1 MKNFIFCK
9 ENRFF
14 KCFMELLILPHHAI
28 KLKAMFNSL
37 INVYKTEWLDLVF
50 ADRNKNYGAYE
61 LRSKSSSIMT
71 RALFV
76 SASLFILLCFSP
88 LIYAKLFPK
97 DVIVDTVTTV
107 TETTLPDQ
115 IHQMKKDEPKPEK
128 KVEPAKADPVKVKT
142 IALPSQVVVVNKTEL
157 PAPPTVDDIKLAVI
171 STKTQDGIVAP
182 GAVVTDNKGKGNGDG
197 SGTAKEGTG
206 TPEDKEIYLGA
217 DEYPEFTGG
226 AKAWS
231 KYMERN
237 LRYPSR
243 AQEEGAA
250 GKVYVSFVVE
260 KDGSVTDVT
269 VVKGIGFG
277 CDEEA
282 IKVIKKSP
290 LWKPGKNKGIPVR
303 VRYNMAINFQM
314 M

>member
-1 MKNFIFCK
+1 
-9 ENRFF
+9 
-14 KCFMELLILPHHAI
+14 
-28 KLKAMFNSL
+28 MFNSS

-50 ADRNKNYGAYE
+50 ANRNKNYGAYD

-76 SASLFILLCFSP
+76 SGSLFVLLCFSP

-97 DVIVDTVTTV
+97 EIIVEAPPKVVNLTDV
-107 TETTLPDQ
+107 
-115 IHQMKKDEPKPEK
+115 IHQMKPKTPEPEK

-142 IALPSQVVVVNKTEL
+142 VALSNNIVVVNKVDL
-157 PAPPTVDDIKLAVI
+157 PDPPTIKEIQNAVI
-171 STKTQDGIVAP
+171 SDKTQDGVVAP
-182 GAVVTDNKGKGNGDG
+182 AAVVTDNTAKGSGDG

-217 DEYPEFTGG
+217 DEYPEFNGG

-237 LRYPSR
+237 LRYPYQ
-243 AQEEGAA
+243 AQDENVQ
-250 GKVYVSFVVE
+250 GKVFVSFVVE
-260 KDGSVTDVT
+260 KDGSVTDVK
-269 VVKGIGFG
+269 VLRGLGFG

-290 LWKPGKNKGIPVR
+290 LWKPGKNKGVPVR
-303 VRYNMAINFQM
+303 VRYNMAINFQISN
-314 M
+314 

>member
-1 MKNFIFCK
+1 
-9 ENRFF
+9 
-14 KCFMELLILPHHAI
+14 
-28 KLKAMFNSL
+28 MFNSL

-76 SASLFILLCFSP
+76 SGSLFILLCFSP

-97 DVIVDTVTTV
+97 EEVVIEIARPVDLTKV
-107 TETTLPDQ
+107 
-115 IHQMKKDEPKPEK
+115 IHEMKPKALEPEK

-142 IALPSQVVVVNKTEL
+142 VALSQNIVVVNKVDL
-157 PAPPTVDDIKLAVI
+157 PDPPTIKEIQNAVI
-171 STKTQDGIVAP
+171 GDKTQDGIEAP
-182 GAVVTDNKGKGNGDG
+182 NLVVPDNKGNGNGTGIVKDG
-197 SGTAKEGTG
+197 AENGDPNAVLTIGG
-206 TPEDKEIYLGA
+206 V
-217 DEYPEFTGG
+217 DEYPEFNGG

-237 LRYPSR
+237 LRYPYQ
-243 AQEEGAA
+243 AQEENVQ
-250 GKVYVSFVVE
+250 GKVFVSFVVE
-260 KDGSVTDVT
+260 RDGSVTDVK
-269 VVKGIGFG
+269 VLRGLGFG

-290 LWKPGKNKGIPVR
+290 LWKPGKNKGVPVR
-303 VRYNMAINFQM
+303 VRYNMAINFQISN
-314 M
+314 

>member
-1 MKNFIFCK
+1 MKNFIFCN

-14 KCFMELLILPHHAI
+14 ECFMELRILLHHALKI
-28 KLKAMFNSL
+28 KAMFNFS

-50 ADRNKNYGAYE
+50 ANRNKNYGAYE

-71 RALFV
+71 RVLFV
-76 SASLFILLCFSP
+76 SGSLFILLCFSP

-97 DVIVDTVTTV
+97 EVVVEAPPKVVVLADV
-107 TETTLPDQ
+107 
-115 IHQMKKDEPKPEK
+115 IHQMKPKTPEPEK

-142 IALPSQVVVVNKTEL
+142 IAIPSQVMVVNKTEL
-157 PAPPTVDDIKLAVI
+157 PPPPTVDDIKLAVI
-171 STKTQDGIVAP
+171 STKTQDGVVAP
-182 GAVVTDNKGKGNGDG
+182 AAVVTENKGKGSGDG

-243 AQEEGAA
+243 AQEEGAG
-250 GKVYVSFVVE
+250 GKVFVSFVVE
-260 KDGSVTDVT
+260 KDGSITDVS
-269 VVKGIGFG
+269 VIKGIGFG

-290 LWKPGKNKGIPVR
+290 LWKPGKNKGVPVR
-303 VRYNMAINFQM
+303 VRYNMAINFQISN
-314 M
+314 

>member
-14 KCFMELLILPHHAI
+14 ECFMELKILLHHAI
-28 KLKAMFNSL
+28 KIKAMLNSS

-50 ADRNKNYGAYE
+50 ANRNKNYGAYE

-76 SASLFILLCFSP
+76 SGSLFILLCFSP
-88 LIYAKLFPK
+88 LIYSKLFPK

-115 IHQMKKDEPKPEK
+115 IHQMKKEEPKPEK
-128 KVEPAKADPVKVKT
+128 KNEPAKADPVKVKT
-142 IALPSQVVVVNKTEL
+142 VALSQNIVVVNKVDL
-157 PAPPTVDDIKLAVI
+157 PDPPTIKEIQNAVI
-171 STKTQDGIVAP
+171 SDKTQDGIEAP
-182 GAVVTDNKGKGNGDG
+182 NLVIPDNKGNGNGTGIAKDG
-197 SGTAKEGTG
+197 AENGDPNAVLTIGG
-206 TPEDKEIYLGA
+206 V

-250 GKVYVSFVVE
+250 GKVFVSFVVE
-260 KDGSVTDVT
+260 KDGSITDVS
-269 VVKGIGFG
+269 VIKGIGFG

-290 LWKPGKNKGIPVR
+290 LWKPGKNKGVPVR

>member
-1 MKNFIFCK
+1 
-9 ENRFF
+9 
-14 KCFMELLILPHHAI
+14 
-28 KLKAMFNSL
+28 MFNSL

-76 SASLFILLCFSP
+76 SGSLFILLCFSP
-88 LIYAKLFPK
+88 LIYTKLFPREEVAVEIARPVDLT
-97 DVIVDTVTTV
+97 DVV
-107 TETTLPDQ
+107 
-115 IHQMKKDEPKPEK
+115 HQMKPKTPEPEK

-142 IALPSQVVVVNKTEL
+142 VALSQHIVVVNKVDL
-157 PAPPTVDDIKLAVI
+157 PDPPTIKEIQNAVI
-171 STKTQDGIVAP
+171 SDKTQDGIIAP
-182 GAVVTDNKGKGNGDG
+182 NLVIPDTKGNGNG
-197 SGTAKEGTG
+197 TGTAKEGTENG
-206 TPEDKEIYLGA
+206 DPNAVLTIGGV

-243 AQEEGAA
+243 AQDEGAA
-250 GKVYVSFVVE
+250 GKVFVSFVVE
-260 KDGSVTDVT
+260 KDGSITDVS
-269 VVKGIGFG
+269 VIKGLGFG

-290 LWKPGKNKGIPVR
+290 LWKPGKNKGVPVR

-314 M
+314 MQ

>member
-1 MKNFIFCK
+1 
-9 ENRFF
+9 
-14 KCFMELLILPHHAI
+14 
-28 KLKAMFNSL
+28 MFNSL

-76 SASLFILLCFSP
+76 SGGLFLLLCFSP

-97 DVIVDTVTTV
+97 EEVVVEIAKPVDLTDV
-107 TETTLPDQ
+107 
-115 IHQMKKDEPKPEK
+115 IHQMKPDVPKPEEK
-128 KVEPAKADPVKVKT
+128 PEPKKADPVKLKT

-157 PAPPTVDDIKLAVI
+157 PPPPTVDDIKLAVI
-171 STKTQDGIVAP
+171 GPKTQEGVVAP
-182 GAVVTDNKGKGNGDG
+182 NATVSNGKASGDG
-197 SGTAKEGTG
+197 TGTAKEGIGTG
-206 TPEDKEIYLGA
+206 EDKEIYLGT

-260 KDGSVTDVT
+260 KDGSITDVS
-269 VVKGIGFG
+269 VIKGIGFG

-290 LWKPGKNKGIPVR
+290 LWKPGKNKGTPVR

>member
-1 MKNFIFCK
+1 
-9 ENRFF
+9 
-14 KCFMELLILPHHAI
+14 
-28 KLKAMFNSL
+28 MFNSL

-76 SASLFILLCFSP
+76 SGGLFLLLCFSP

-97 DVIVDTVTTV
+97 EEVVVEIAKPVDLTDV
-107 TETTLPDQ
+107 
-115 IHQMKKDEPKPEK
+115 IHQMKPDVPKPEEK
-128 KVEPAKADPVKVKT
+128 PEPKKADPVKLKT

-157 PAPPTVDDIKLAVI
+157 PPPPTVDDIKLAVI
-171 STKTQDGIVAP
+171 GPKTQEGVVAP
-182 GAVVTDNKGKGNGDG
+182 HAVVSDGKGSGDG
-197 SGTAKEGTG
+197 AGTAKEGTG
-206 TPEDKEIYLGA
+206 AGEDKEIYLGA

-260 KDGSVTDVT
+260 KDGSITDVS
-269 VVKGIGFG
+269 VIKGIGFG

-290 LWKPGKNKGIPVR
+290 LWKPGKNKGTPVR

>member
-1 MKNFIFCK
+1 
-9 ENRFF
+9 
-14 KCFMELLILPHHAI
+14 
-28 KLKAMFNSL
+28 MFNSL

-76 SASLFILLCFSP
+76 SGSLFILLCFSP

-97 DVIVDTVTTV
+97 EEVVVEIARPVDLTDV
-107 TETTLPDQ
+107 
-115 IHQMKKDEPKPEK
+115 IHQMKPDVPKPEEK
-128 KVEPAKADPVKVKT
+128 PEPKKADPVKLKT

-157 PAPPTVDDIKLAVI
+157 PPPPTVDDIKLAVI
-171 STKTQDGIVAP
+171 STKTQDGVVAP
-182 GAVVTDNKGKGNGDG
+182 HAVVSDGKGSGDG
-197 SGTAKEGTG
+197 TGTAKEGTG
-206 TPEDKEIYLGA
+206 AGEDKEIYLGA

-260 KDGSVTDVT
+260 KDGSITDVS
-269 VVKGIGFG
+269 VIKGIGFG

-290 LWKPGKNKGIPVR
+290 LWKPGKNKGTPVR
-303 VRYNMAINFQM
+303 VRYNMAINFQISN
-314 M
+314 

>member
-1 MKNFIFCK
+1 
-9 ENRFF
+9 
-14 KCFMELLILPHHAI
+14 
-28 KLKAMFNSL
+28 MFNSF

-50 ADRNKNYGAYE
+50 ADRNKNYGAYQ

-76 SASLFILLCFSP
+76 SGSLFILLCFSP

-97 DVIVDTVTTV
+97 TIVNDDKGIIVITP
-107 TETTLPDQ
+107 PDQ
-115 IHQMKKDEPKPEK
+115 IHQMKPDVPKPEEK
-128 KVEPAKADPVKVKT
+128 PQPKQADPVKLKT
-142 IALPSQVVVVNKTEL
+142 IALPSQVVVVDKTEL
-157 PAPPTVDDIKLAVI
+157 PPPPTVDDIKLAVI
-171 STKTQDGIVAP
+171 GPKTQDGVVAP
-182 GAVVTDNKGKGNGDG
+182 NATVSDGKGSGDG
-197 SGTAKEGTG
+197 TGTAKEGTG
-206 TPEDKEIYLGA
+206 AGEDKEIYLGA

-260 KDGSVTDVT
+260 KDGSITDVS
-269 VVKGIGFG
+269 VIKGIGFG

-290 LWKPGKNKGIPVR
+290 LWKPGKNKGTPVR
-303 VRYNMAINFQM
+303 VRYNMAINFQISN
-314 M
+314 

>member
-1 MKNFIFCK
+1 
-9 ENRFF
+9 
-14 KCFMELLILPHHAI
+14 
-28 KLKAMFNSL
+28 MFNSL

-76 SASLFILLCFSP
+76 SGGLFLLLCFSP

-97 DVIVDTVTTV
+97 EVIVETPATEVKLKDVI
-107 TETTLPDQ
+107 
-115 IHQMKKDEPKPEK
+115 HSMKPKTPEPEK

-142 IALPSQVVVVNKTEL
+142 VALPQNIVVVNKVDL
-157 PAPPTVDDIKLAVI
+157 PDPPTVKEIQDAVI
-171 STKTQDGIVAP
+171 SDKTQDGIIAP
-182 GAVVTDNKGKGNGDG
+182 NLVIPDNKGNGDG
-197 SGTAKEGTG
+197 TGTAKDGAG
-206 TPEDKEIYLGA
+206 SGEDKGIYIAGGV

-260 KDGSVTDVT
+260 KDGSITDVS
-269 VVKGIGFG
+269 VIKGIGFG

-290 LWKPGKNKGIPVR
+290 LWKPGKNKGTPVR

>member
-1 MKNFIFCK
+1 
-9 ENRFF
+9 
-14 KCFMELLILPHHAI
+14 MELKILLHHAI
-28 KLKAMFNSL
+28 KIKAMLNSS

-50 ADRNKNYGAYE
+50 ANRNKNYGAYE

-76 SASLFILLCFSP
+76 SGSLFVLLCFSP
-88 LIYAKLFPK
+88 LIYSKLFPK

-115 IHQMKKDEPKPEK
+115 IHQMKKEEPKHEK
-128 KVEPAKADPVKVKT
+128 KNEPAKADPVKVKT
-142 IALPSQVVVVNKTEL
+142 VALSQNIVVVNKVDL
-157 PAPPTVDDIKLAVI
+157 PDPPTIKEIQNAVI
-171 STKTQDGIVAP
+171 SDKTQDGIEAP
-182 GAVVTDNKGKGNGDG
+182 NLVIPDNKGNGNGTGIAKDG
-197 SGTAKEGTG
+197 AENGDPNAVLTIGG
-206 TPEDKEIYLGA
+206 V

-260 KDGSVTDVT
+260 KDGSITDVS
-269 VVKGIGFG
+269 VIKGIGFG

-290 LWKPGKNKGIPVR
+290 LWKPGKNKGVPVR

>member
-1 MKNFIFCK
+1 MRNFIFCK

-14 KCFMELLILPHHAI
+14 ECFVELKISLHHGI
-28 KLKAMFNSL
+28 KIKAMFNSS

-50 ADRNKNYGAYE
+50 ANRNKNYGAYD
-61 LRSKSSSIMT
+61 LRSKSSKIMT

-76 SASLFILLCFSP
+76 SGSLFVLACFSP
-88 LIYAKLFPK
+88 LIYAKLVPK
-97 DVIVDTVTTV
+97 EKAVVETAKIIDLTDV
-107 TETTLPDQ
+107 
-115 IHQMKKDEPKPEK
+115 IHQMKPDLPKPEEKPEPK
-128 KVEPAKADPVKVKT
+128 KAEPVKVKT
-142 IALPSQVVVVNKTEL
+142 VALSNNIVVVNKVNL
-157 PAPPTVDDIKLAVI
+157 PDPPTIKEIENAVI
-171 STKTQDGIVAP
+171 SDRTQDGLVAP
-182 GAVVTDNKGKGNGDG
+182 NLVIPDTKGNGDG
-197 SGTAKEGTG
+197 TGTAKEGNG
-206 TPEDKEIYLGA
+206 TNEDKEIYLGA

-243 AQEEGAA
+243 AQDEGAA
-250 GKVYVSFVVE
+250 GKVFVSFVVE
-260 KDGSVTDVT
+260 KDGSITDVS
-269 VVKGIGFG
+269 VIKGIGFG

-303 VRYNMAINFQM
+303 VRYNMAINFQISN
-314 M
+314 

>member
-1 MKNFIFCK
+1 
-9 ENRFF
+9 
-14 KCFMELLILPHHAI
+14 MELLILPHHAI

-76 SASLFILLCFSP
+76 SGSLFLLLCFSP

-115 IHQMKKDEPKPEK
+115 IHQLKKNEPKPEK
-128 KVEPAKADPVKVKT
+128 KPEPAKADPVKVKT
-142 IALPSQVVVVNKTEL
+142 IALPSQVVVVNKVDI
-157 PAPPTVDDIKLAVI
+157 ADPPTIKEIQNAVI
-171 STKTQDGIVAP
+171 SDKTQDGVVAP
-182 GAVVTDNKGKGNGDG
+182 NAVLTDNKGSEDGN
-197 SGTAKEGTG
+197 GTAKEGTENG
-206 TPEDKEIYLGA
+206 DPNAILTIGGV
-217 DEYPEFTGG
+217 DEYPEFNGG

-237 LRYPSR
+237 LRYPYQ
-243 AQEEGAA
+243 AQEESIQ
-250 GKVYVSFVVE
+250 GKVFVSFVIE
-260 KDGSVTDVT
+260 RDGSVTDVK
-269 VVKGIGFG
+269 VLRGLGFG

-290 LWKPGKNKGIPVR
+290 LWKPGKNKGVPVR
-303 VRYNMAINFQM
+303 VRYNMAINFTISS
-314 M
+314 

>member
-1 MKNFIFCK
+1 
-9 ENRFF
+9 
-14 KCFMELLILPHHAI
+14 
-28 KLKAMFNSL
+28 MFNSL

-76 SASLFILLCFSP
+76 SGSLFILLCFSP

-97 DVIVDTVTTV
+97 EIIVEAPPKVVDLTDV
-107 TETTLPDQ
+107 
-115 IHQMKKDEPKPEK
+115 IHQMKPKTPEPEK

-142 IALPSQVVVVNKTEL
+142 VALSQNIVVVNKVDL
-157 PAPPTVDDIKLAVI
+157 PDPPTIKEIQNAVI
-171 STKTQDGIVAP
+171 SDKTQDGIEAP
-182 GAVVTDNKGKGNGDG
+182 NLVIPDNKGNGNGTGIVKDG
-197 SGTAKEGTG
+197 AENGDPNAVLTIGG
-206 TPEDKEIYLGA
+206 V
-217 DEYPEFTGG
+217 DEYPEFNGG

-237 LRYPSR
+237 LRYPYQ
-243 AQEEGAA
+243 AQEENVQ
-250 GKVYVSFVVE
+250 GKVFVSFVVE
-260 KDGSVTDVT
+260 RDGSVTDVK
-269 VVKGIGFG
+269 VLRGLGFG

-290 LWKPGKNKGIPVR
+290 LWKPGKNKGVPVR
-303 VRYNMAINFQM
+303 VRYNMAINFQISN
-314 M
+314 